1 MANFYI
7 IILKTISVN
16 ICSAYAL
23 LKINNIKLYKKEVF
37 ISIMLNF
44 LIGIIYAFI
53 GKIIL
58 NYNHMFITNIFC
70 YIFSMVL
77 FLKMLKRQLTNKGIQ
92 IIISICFSLISK
104 SIAGIINFILF
115 KKSVFNNEI
124 TEYINLGIIQF
135 LIIYFFFK
143 IRRFKDGLSFINNK
157 KINITMIIGIVNSV
171 VLIIIAILLG
181 KMREYKLVKRYCT
194 IAIIL
199 EAILTFIW
207 ITKSLTQYY
216 KERMKD
222 RTVELQAEELQK
234 KDKIINDLNTELA
247 NVLKINHK
255 YSHRISAMERV
266 VSKLGENPKFKEE
279 FGAEYGDILD
289 SLKDLSKEYKDELYE
304 VTAIKNLPKTNI
316 FSIDMLLEHM
326 QIESKNKN
334 IEMEVKINAD
344 INYMVENLIPK
355 NKLETLLGD
364 HIKDAI
370 IAIEHSKSK
379 DRRIAVEFNKNKE
392 NYEIKFYDTGI
403 EFEIETLL
411 KLGQEAV
418 TTHKMTG
425 GSGIGFMTT
434 FETLKET
441 KASLIIEEYESHKYT
456 KAVIIKFD
464 NKNEYRIKTYRAE
477 EIKIS
482 SERVIIEKIL

>member
-7 IILKTISVN
+7 IILKTVAVN

-23 LKINNIKLYKKEVF
+23 LKINNIKLSKQKVC
-37 ISIMLNF
+37 ISIILNF
-44 LIGIIYAFI
+44 LIGFIYAFI
-53 GKIIL
+53 GKNIL
-58 NYNHMFITNIFC
+58 NYNHMLIANIFC
-70 YIFSMVL
+70 YVLSMIL
-77 FLKMLKRQLTNKGIQ
+77 FLKILRLPLNNKGIQ

-104 SIAGIINFILF
+104 FIAGILNFILF
-115 KKSVFNNEI
+115 KMSVFNNEI
-124 TEYINLGIIQF
+124 TEYINLGIVQF
-135 LIIYFFFK
+135 LLLNLFFRIK
-143 IRRFKDGLSFINNK
+143 RFKDGLSFFKNK
-157 KINITMIIGIVNSV
+157 KINAMTITG
-171 VLIIIAILLG
+171 LIISIALTIAAILLG
-181 KMREYKLVKRYCT
+181 KVREDRWINKFCT
-194 IAIIL
+194 IIIAL
-199 EAILTFIW
+199 GIIWILIW
-207 ITKSLTQYY
+207 ITKSITKYY
-216 KERMKD
+216 KEKMRD

-234 KDKIINDLNTELA
+234 KDKIINDLNIELA

-379 DRRIAVEFNKNKE
+379 DRRIVVEFNKNKE

-482 SERVIIEKIL
+482 SERVIIEKIS